1 MSGRPES
8 LAGAAF
14 LSEPGFRAVVAAV
27 ERRGDKA
34 RAVGGAVRNTL
45 LGEPVDD
52 VDIATTA
59 RPETVMERAAAA
71 GLQAIP
77 TGIEHGTVTVVA
89 HGVPYEVTTL
99 RADVETDGRRAVVA
113 FTDDWTADAERRD
126 FTMNA
131 IYADADGRLH
141 DPVGGVP
148 DALARRLRFIGTP
161 EDRIREDYLRI
172 LRFFR
177 FHARYGNDAPD
188 ASALAACV
196 GLKEGLLRLSR
207 ERIGGETRKLVLARR
222 AAETLRLMEVTGVL
236 PLVLGS
242 GAAVDTF
249 SAAVDL
255 AARAGAPF
263 GVEARLAALAAVA
276 KEDADRLADRLRLSR
291 EETETIAAIAQV
303 SALLGPTPDD
313 AAARTA
319 VYRFGNAVAT
329 AAVVHAA
336 ARAGA
341 GLPAAVVIARD
352 WSAPRFPVTGR
363 DLLAAGMA
371 PGPAVGERLRAIE
384 ADWIAEGF
392 PPAAEFRARNGFP

>member
-27 ERRGDKA
+27 ERQGDRA

-59 RPETVMERAAAA
+59 RPEAVIERAAAA

-77 TGIEHGTVTVVA
+77 TGVEHGTVTVVA

-113 FTDDWTADAERRD
+113 FTDDWVADAERRD

-148 DALARRLRFIGTP
+148 DALARRLRFIGAP

-177 FHARYGNDAPD
+177 FHARYGDGPPD

-196 GLKEGLLRLSR
+196 ALKEGLLRLSR

-222 AAETLRLMEVTGVL
+222 AAETLHLMEIAGVL
-236 PLVLGS
+236 PLIVGS
-242 GAAVDTF
+242 GAAVRAF

-255 AARAGAPF
+255 AARAGVPL
-263 GVEARLAALAAVA
+263 GVEARLAALAAVER
-276 KEDADRLADRLRLSR
+276 EDAERLADRLRLSR
-291 EETETIAAIAQV
+291 EETETIAAITRA
-303 SALLGPTPDD
+303 SARLGPSPDD
-313 AAARTA
+313 AATRTA

-329 AAVVHAA
+329 AAVIHAA
-336 ARAGA
+336 ARAGGGA
-341 GLPAAVVIARD
+341 PATLAIARD
-352 WSAPRFPVTGR
+352 WSAPPFPVTGR
-363 DLLAAGMA
+363 DLLAAGLA

-392 PPAAEFRARNGFP
+392 PPAAAFRARHGFI